1 MAKYAITLAVDFGAA
16 YDFEGAEAQL
26 NESLQELLD
35 DLRFQATFTG
45 GKVEAIGAI
54 KSVSN
59 WEVN

>member
-1 MAKYAITLAVDFGAA
+1 MAKYAITLSVNFGVA
-16 YDFEGAEAQL
+16 YDFEGAQAQL

-35 DLRFQATFTG
+35 DLRFQASFAG

>member
-1 MAKYAITLAVDFGAA
+1 MAKYAITLSVNFGVA

-35 DLRFQATFTG
+35 DLRFQASFMG